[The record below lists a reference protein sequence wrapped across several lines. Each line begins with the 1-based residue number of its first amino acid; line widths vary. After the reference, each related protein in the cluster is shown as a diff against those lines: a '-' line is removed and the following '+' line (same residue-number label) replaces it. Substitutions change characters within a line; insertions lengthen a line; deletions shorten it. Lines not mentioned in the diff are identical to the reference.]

1 MGTTLA
7 EKVWADHL
15 VRKGS
20 DGAPDLLYI
29 DLMLMHEVTSPQAF
43 EGLRLAG
50 RKPWRESSIVA
61 TADHNTPTT
70 GWEKGLAGITDP
82 IALLQVETL
91 DKNMKSICPAAYFPF
106 MDKGQGVI
114 HVMGPEEGATLPG
127 MTVVCGDSHTSTH
140 GACAALAF
148 GIGTSE
154 VEHVLATQTL
164 ITKKN
169 KNMLVRVEGKLG
181 PGITGNSS
189 ESRSMR
195 ISRGP
200 SELKLK
206 PRSAESIWSE
216 ETPMSMRAPST
227 ASQPIPSSAASNS
240 L

>member
-1 MGTTLA
+1 MTLVAYYKNRLCFLYLKVMSAYFRTKSKLKTLGHCPMSKTLYDKLWDEHVVTAEGDGTATI
-7 EKVWADHL
+7 
-15 VRKGS
+15 
-20 DGAPDLLYI
+20 YI
-29 DLMLMHEVTSPQAF
+29 DRHLMHEVTSPQAF

-154 VEHVLATQTL
+154 VEHVLATQT
-164 ITKKN
+164 
-169 KNMLVRVEGKLG
+169 
-181 PGITGNSS
+181 PA
-189 ESRSMR
+189 R
-195 ISRGP
+195 IS
-200 SELKLK
+200 L
-206 PRSAESIWSE
+206 W
-216 ETPMSMRAPST
+216 
-227 ASQPIPSSAASNS
+227 QSSARSVRPAERAARLNS
-240 L
+240 RALRSVRFRWKAA